1 MTSKVE
7 LHRLVDDLPD
17 EEAARLLHGL
27 RDEMDEEPLSKQ
39 DLASV
44 ERGLE
49 DLSAGRSVTLAELK
63 QKYGL

>member
-1 MTSKVE
+1 VTSKVE
-7 LHRLVDDLPD
+7 LHRLVDDLP
-17 EEAARLLHGL
+17 ARLLHDL